1 MCDYTHNTEPNTFSP
16 RSSKSYLRA
25 KGLVDHAYKETA
37 PIWFSIPAPNA
48 RLMDFTL
55 SFIKMYCQDKFHCAF
70 TVIPC
75 YNMGKIIE
83 FDSEAIMEHSFCF
96 EIPYGTRSAYVDLLF
111 TFNNE
116 VELDG
121 TMMLFVNN
129 NPYNLQAMV
138 VIVTKSD
145 ETAQT
150 IQAALKEQR
159 ISLVYD
165 KGLPEFAAELQ
176 ARKWDFCSFN
186 KCNRQSF
193 LEQFN
198 HKFWFSEKSAL
209 LQKGYDNDFS
219 VSRPSIFISY
229 CHSDKAVVY
238 DFTERLESC
247 GMNFWID
254 KKDLESGK
262 PLLRSILERI
272 AKCDIAISFI
282 SKAMAQ
288 SDFAQAELDQI
299 LTALTKKQ
307 KTWCFVRLDDVN
319 VDSVM
324 PGLSSYF
331 YIDYASEPNI
341 DLILDDVLKKYK
353 RLHELKLNF
362 SSKQV

>member
-1 MCDYTHNTEPNTFSP
+1 MHNFACNTGANTFFP
-16 RSSKSYLRA
+16 RSCKSYLRA
-25 KGLVDHAYKETA
+25 KELVDSVCKET
-37 PIWFSIPAPNA
+37 PPFWFSIPVQDA

-55 SFIKMYCQDKFHCAF
+55 SYIKMYCQDKFHCAF

-75 YNMGKIIE
+75 YNMENIIV
-83 FDSEAIMEHSFCF
+83 FNSEAIMEHSFCF
-96 EIPYGTRSAYVDLLF
+96 EISYGTRSAFVDLLF

-116 VELDG
+116 LEIDG

-145 ETAQT
+145 KTAEV
-150 IQAALKEQR
+150 IQAALKNQK
-159 ISLVYD
+159 IPLVYD

-176 ARKWDFCSFN
+176 TRKWNYYSFN
-186 KCNRQSF
+186 KCDRQSF

-198 HKFWFSEKSAL
+198 STFWFSEKIDL
-209 LQKGYDNDFS
+209 MEKGYDNDFS
-219 VSRPSIFISY
+219 VLRPSIFISY

-238 DFTERLESC
+238 DFTERLENC
-247 GMNFWID
+247 GINFWID

-262 PLLRSILERI
+262 PLLRSILEGI
-272 AKCDIAISFI
+272 EKCDIAISFV

-288 SDFAQAELDQI
+288 SDFALAELDQI

-331 YIDYASEPNI
+331 YIDYASEPDINF
-341 DLILDDVLKKYK
+341 ILDDVLKKYK
-353 RLHELKLNF
+353 RIHE
-362 SSKQV
+362 S